1 MLQGALMGPI
11 GALFIRKVKRQNRPI
26 FAWTV
31 NEENRMRWCIKNGLD
46 GIITDDPKKSLEVC
60 ENWDERDSK
69 LSFSMHDYYMNLRV
83 QFLILVFMFYFRW
96 KFGMLGDEKFLKKVA
111 EGGPR
116 K

>member
-1 MLQGALMGPI
+1 MLQAGLMGPI
-11 GALFIRKVKRQNRPI
+11 GASFLRKAKKLNRPV

-46 GIITDDPKKSLEVC
+46 GIITDDPKKALEIC

-69 LSFSMHDYYMNLRV
+69 LSFGIKDWCMTLRL

-96 KFGMLGDEKFLKKVA
+96 KFGMLGDQRFLKSVA
-111 EGGPR
+111 EKRPR